1 MGVVLGKNVFI
12 YSGQS
17 GTTAVIAGAKSC
29 TITRQCQTKE
39 KASSSN
45 ATETERVAGR
55 SSWEVSLNHLLFSDT
70 NTSPFEGILK
80 VGQSVTLSMV
90 IGSRRY
96 YGTAICDHAEISG
109 AVGGLATGQIHFLGS
124 GGLNPG

>member
-29 TITRQCQTKE
+29 TIIRDCQTKE

-109 AVGGLATGQIHFLGS
+109 AVGGLATGQIHVLGS